1 MVMSE
6 DNLTYHKVLDKNKPI
21 YLAWDNI
28 YTSSQ
33 TPTAADRRAFNAFIA
48 KLRAAGL
55 NIVRTKQGPD
65 QLGQNVLYLQKN
77 CIKNAIV
84 INCMNGVDPANI
96 KEAPKYDSSKLVV
109 NKCSNGAVSN
119 IDWDTTKR
127 TYGVTLKAGENSPGV
142 AMRENNNDMV
152 LGWFRDAPDCTIK
165 GGRGVTRG
173 IVDGTSNIAY
183 LGRFRNPDQ
192 YMKQH
197 QIIGLCSSSDE
208 HTRAGDPEGLKLA
221 DMIIDLFK
229 EEGESGEGGS
239 DSPITDLDNA
249 VETPNSDSNKTLT
262 KRVVKQV
269 YKVPWYE
276 KILTTKTD
284 DNGAFLIKQPA
295 DMKIKGEYLV
305 NLYFAGDT
313 THEACNRSIRIQ
325 KMSGDVVNDELLE
338 STTTEYYS
346 DGSSQETNHTGS
358 SPKDNSIK
366 TKTITITYTYEGGVL
381 KNTDIKTVE
390 NYKVIEPAQ
399 ETENIVNIV
408 ATPDEVNNNAPTPT
422 GNADPFSNDV
432 ALLSD
437 GSPNVNAMSTGG
449 KKYVMYDEN
458 KTYHLNQSQ
467 FREVYDRDSKSLQ
480 LNSYKV
486 SKYTAFQSTDTQT
499 YNVIPRMRW
508 NPVAQAVH
516 RWLCANDGA
525 SWFNEITINFG
536 SLNCVIDGTNVP
548 FTGKEREYHVVV
560 DHQDNISEQTGTCGP
575 TSCSMATA
583 WLYRYVSENKL
594 KRPTGH
600 GHGIAPEGATKGLNS
615 LGFNAKRVSG
625 KENWMNGLRE
635 GKPIVFFEGDHY
647 VCLYDIDGDR
657 ILAGNPGGCYSGFC
671 SGWRSSETVN
681 REGRGRHNVVA
692 LAWSISEDEKQRI
705 NHFYK
710 SMGGAWNRP
719 SNSRTLPIIWNGSIR
734 DRS

>member
-28 YTSSQ
+28 FTGSQ
-33 TPTAADRRAFNAFIA
+33 SPSAADTRVFNAFIA
-48 KLRAAGL
+48 KLRNAGL
-55 NIVRTKQGPD
+55 NIVRTKQGPN
-65 QLGQNVLYLQKN
+65 QLYQNMNYLYKN
-77 CIKNAIV
+77 CIKDAII

-96 KEAPKYDSSKLVV
+96 KEVPKFPESAYT
-109 NKCSNGAVSN
+109 NKVFCSNDALKSANVNGLKSGEA
-119 IDWDTTKR
+119 
-127 TYGVTLKAGENSPGV
+127 KAG
-142 AMRENNNDMV
+142 AITRYNNNDVV
-152 LGWFRDAPDCTIK
+152 LGWFRNAADCCNE

-173 IVDGTSNIAY
+173 IIDRTSNLAY
-183 LGRFRNPDQ
+183 QGRFYHPEQ

-197 QIIGLCSSSDE
+197 EIIGLCSSSDE
-208 HTRAGDPEGLKLA
+208 GTRAGDPEGLKLA
-221 DMIIDLFK
+221 DLIIDLFK
-229 EEGESGEGGS
+229 EEDESGEGGS
-239 DSPITDLDNA
+239 GSPITDLDNA
-249 VETPNSDSNKTLT
+249 VETPNSDSSKTLS

-390 NYKVIEPAQ
+390 NYKVIEPAE
-399 ETENIVNIV
+399 ETENIVNVV
-408 ATPDEVNNNAPTPT
+408 ATPDEVNNNSPTPT

-560 DHQDNISEQTGTCGP
+560 DHQDNISTQTGTCGP

-583 WLYRYVSENKL
+583 WLYRYVSENKM

-600 GHGIAPEGATKGLNS
+600 GRGIAPEGATKGLNS

-657 ILAGNPGGCYSGFC
+657 ILAANPGGCYSGFC
-671 SGWRSSETVN
+671 SGWRSSATVN
-681 REGRGRHNVVA
+681 QEGRGQHNVVA